1 MRFGRD
7 QQRTY
12 SKRNYGTLHYE
23 EISSPFLLCK
33 HYLDI
38 LGRVV
43 FNYCDKYLI
52 PLLFDSEDHSI
63 CFDECN
69 DFSASSCFS
78 EQKRKIKENVFS
90 LQLS

>member
-12 SKRNYGTLHYE
+12 SKRNYATLHYG
-23 EISSPFLLCK
+23 EISSPFLLFK

-43 FNYCDKYLI
+43 FNYCDKYLT
-52 PLLFDSEDHSI
+52 PLLFDPEDH
-63 CFDECN
+63 
-69 DFSASSCFS
+69 
-78 EQKRKIKENVFS
+78 R
-90 LQLS
+90 